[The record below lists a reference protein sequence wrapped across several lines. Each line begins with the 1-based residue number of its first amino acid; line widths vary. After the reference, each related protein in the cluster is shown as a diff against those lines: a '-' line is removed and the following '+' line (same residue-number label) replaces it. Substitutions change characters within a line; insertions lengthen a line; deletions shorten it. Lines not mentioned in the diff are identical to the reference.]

1 MSVEP
6 VSSSTARGAATQPL
20 DVLVDDLQREFAR
33 DARGTRVA
41 QLLKQYAARAAD
53 WQAHALFDDGHY
65 TRNGMARRDAFELL
79 LLCWNG
85 GQASPIHNH
94 EGQHCWMAVLEG
106 EVEEIQYALP
116 AAGGP
121 LSTGGTQR
129 FARGQVAYIRDEIGL
144 HLVRCGAA
152 PRAVSLHVYARPFA
166 ACNVY
171 CPETGLVTRRS
182 LGYDSQRAVRE
193 A

>member
-1 MSVEP
+1 MSAEP
-6 VSSSTARGAATQPL
+6 AYRSAARGAATQAL
-20 DVLVDDLQREFAR
+20 DALVDALQREFER

-41 QLLKQYAARAAD
+41 QLLRQYAACAND
-53 WQAHALFDDGHY
+53 WQAHALFHDGHY
-65 TRNGMARRDAFELL
+65 TRNGMARCEAFELL
-79 LLCWNG
+79 LLCWSA

-106 EVEEIQYALP
+106 EVEEIQYAWP
-116 AAGGP
+116 IDGQPPSAGGA
-121 LSTGGTQR
+121 QR
-129 FARGQVAYIRDEIGL
+129 FERGQVAYIRDEIGL
-144 HLVRCGAA
+144 HLVRCAVA

-182 LGYDSQRAVRE
+182 LGYDSQRAARG